1 MKKISDYLSQL
12 EMEVPTE
19 VSKGPQTLH
28 LLVFHKQAGEMR
40 KLEYPAKEGENVQA
54 LMIRAANDITEGEIV
69 DMRLSC
75 KTVVSY
81 ADKSEEEKALIEQTI
96 AVI

>member
-1 MKKISDYLSQL
+1 MQKISDCLSQL

-19 VSKGPQTLH
+19 VVKGPQTLH

-54 LMIRAANDITEGEIV
+54 LMIRAANDVTEGEIV
-69 DMRLSC
+69 DVRLSC
-75 KTVVSY
+75 QVTYNY

-96 AVI
+96 AVL